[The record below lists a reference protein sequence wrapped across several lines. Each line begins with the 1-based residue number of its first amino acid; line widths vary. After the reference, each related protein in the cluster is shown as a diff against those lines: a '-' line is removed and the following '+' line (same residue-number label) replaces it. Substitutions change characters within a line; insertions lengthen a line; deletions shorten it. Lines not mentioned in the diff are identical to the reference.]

1 MAHIRKLI
9 RDQIATQLT
18 GLTTTG
24 ARVYTSRVYPMG
36 GTKLPGLVIYT
47 DNESAEYATISLP
60 RTIIRTLT
68 VNVEIYVKGVANYD
82 DDIDQITAEIDAA
95 IYSDVTLNGY
105 AKDTKITGYVVQ
117 YVGDGDQPVGT
128 AILSLEVVYT
138 TTEGSPTS

>member
-18 GLTTTG
+18 GLSTTG
-24 ARVYTSRVYPMG
+24 GRVYTSRVYPMG
-36 GTKLPGLVIYT
+36 NNKLPGIVIYT
-47 DNESAEYATISLP
+47 DNESAEYATIGLP

-68 VNVEIYVKGVANYD
+68 VNVEIYVKGVSSYD

-117 YVGDGDQPVGT
+117 YIGEGDQPVGT
-128 AILSLEVVYT
+128 AILNLEVTYT